1 MAYVNVA
8 EWKPDQ
14 VTEWLK
20 GLDNSIAPYLPLFL
34 ANHFNGQLLLNVRSE
49 DLDNL
54 GIKRLGHQELILEA
68 VEHLRNFHY
77 ELDRENLQL
86 LALRLSCQAH
96 SLHNELRQLTDSQPV
111 STQTLADVAS
121 VVRAVKPLVCWLDR
135 SPFSGQLEYA
145 DRKSDLLKCS
155 LEIATCAQRDRFAE
169 RPVEEIRTSCGKLA
183 NIADGIIQDI
193 ADPLILQPASLDL
206 ATLRKRGGD
215 DLGFFIV
222 PSFHGIHQI
231 GEIKFGSPAHQCGKV
246 EEGDEVVQVN
256 YQTVVGW
263 QRKKVMA
270 LFEESS
276 TEVFLTLKKRPRHT
290 KVYGQIYMKP
300 YRLPSKKRAPAYT
313 RWHDNLPS
321 PRPELLTI
329 PDFEILV
336 SRPAP
341 KTPPSKHIPLE
352 PSIIISSSSE
362 SDDAGSGCDEAIDYE
377 LEGHTSPTSMR
388 LYLPKPR
395 VPVQR
400 RATITGSS
408 PTAHLPPVDLEKFW
422 KELKL
427 EKKWKYSGKTPD
439 SHNSNPECRV
449 LRNKSPCEQ
458 NERPSTCLGFEKS
471 SSKDFIKQ
479 VDYVV
484 KHVKTSEGIT
494 CLSECDKKPF
504 DLNVH
509 SNSRNDICLPT
520 SVLEGET
527 FSSENSKEPKNE
539 KRFVTRLELTVDPRD
554 CQIQIA
560 EVSGKDVETKGLI
573 SGEKEPRTPDSLTT
587 EDTCPSFIQKT
598 RKISTES
605 EVGELPIHRE
615 RGRLDK
621 SFSTPAYDLSGLEG
635 LEVNQKSPGP
645 IGETESADK
654 FGSISIRSNN
664 ESCSDYSA
672 MPDLTSSST
681 TVIRRPQDHSTP
693 TVFQFPPTIKP
704 ASFSSVKGRD
714 KEEIPRG
721 DNCDMNSNPVL
732 HGRVVET
739 INRHLLD
746 SNCGKDGDEDCDDMR
761 DNHRMNAGF
770 SRTIT
775 NVLNSPDLIS
785 DINTHRL
792 YPKPDDDF
800 DNGNH
805 FQFSLSPR
813 LDNSESSFD
822 SNRNSPHTKLSFHLA
837 SQSKP
842 TTPTSPYIEH
852 SFKETDSYHVSSP
865 MDAASPNLFKGEV
878 RKPPPNPPSRHHSS
892 SDMPDHSSQ
901 SSGQPKI
908 PVKISVSPPEPP
920 PRPTPPNRS
929 PSVPLDQ
936 HKSVFRTIMSTK
948 TSGPKTVFGSP
959 KVLRKKNT
967 LLAKRRSV
975 SVKELGIGDYQGW
988 LYRRLRIGDSGA
1000 QWIKG
1005 WFILKGTTFYGFKN
1019 REAHKA
1025 DCFISLPGFTTSQ
1038 AEEVKSRKF
1047 AFKVYHTGTVFYFA
1061 AESDE
1066 ELAAWLDCLSFAT
1079 HAIDVSTLKT
1089 SAAEGAVFSETEDEG
1104 DEEAEIADSCFPSPK
1119 MRKLTNFLSGHSSH
1133 SSNVVGAGGS
1143 PKPARSHQNLASSSD
1158 SKTYDIQK
1166 RFGSLKKLGYRSKYS
1181 NQLSSQSSSS
1191 ATSLSSSDQSQ
1202 EVPSAPHSLDRKV
1215 LRFLSSSKSQNV
1227 PVPTSQFK
1235 SYRRVVTTEHC
1246 PPFSKNSD
1254 GNSSRDETVVD
1265 PTSSQSVRSVTSPH
1279 GEQDVRRNNRS
1290 FGSRADDTPN
1300 TLTLEQFMLQRQ
1312 EEDRQ
1317 QNQHIHSQQQDRLR
1331 EQERDPASPVHRE
1344 ASEGYTEDPVLSR
1357 HKSLEKRRT
1366 PPPAPPLLSPLPN
1379 QQLSVR
1385 PVPATRTILPAAGSN
1400 THRDMNVEPPAIVP
1414 RTSKPSTD
1422 LTDLRDSAGVLKHSI
1437 GASAD
1442 VLQRTPISHK
1452 QPRLKNA
1459 ALYQPPPV
1467 AFPPSPSFGPSFEMH
1482 LDHRGSVANSPD
1494 EMWEGSRTK
1503 GASSKIR
1510 QLLSPKRGYQLPAH
1524 GQFTPHQSDMT
1535 IPVPQRTILGSPRL
1549 HRALFRQSDGRKQKN
1564 MTINDS
1570 AENSVYSPASYVPSG
1585 PSATSSPLS
1594 LSDWSS
1600 DLTPSPK
1607 PTMGVSMLGKKPGP
1621 TPPSFSNIS
1630 NLSAMSPPLSPP
1642 QTPLSPPPDY
1652 PGLEYPPVFEPGIY
1666 SLSDSS
1672 TFLSQSQTPSLY
1684 SPSSDSSSTHQSYR

>member
-20 GLDNSIAPYLPLFL
+20 GLDSSILPYLQLFL
-34 ANHFNGQLLLNVRSE
+34 ANDVNGQLLLNFRSE

-169 RPVEEIRTSCGKLA
+169 RPVEEIRTSCEKLA
-183 NIADGIIQDI
+183 GIADGIIQDI

-206 ATLRKRGGD
+206 ATLRKKGGD

-276 TEVFLTLKKRPRHT
+276 SEVFLTLKKRPRHT
-290 KVYGQIYMKP
+290 KVYGQIYIKP

-329 PDFEILV
+329 PDFEIPV
-336 SRPAP
+336 SRAAP
-341 KTPPSKHIPLE
+341 KTPPSKHIALE
-352 PSIIISSSSE
+352 PLTSTNISTSSE
-362 SDDAGSGCDEAIDYE
+362 SDDAGSGCDEASIDYE

-471 SSKDFIKQ
+471 SSKDYIKQ

-484 KHVKTSEGIT
+484 KSGKTSDEQIA
-494 CLSECDKKPF
+494 LPVQDKEELNPNISSEEK
-504 DLNVH
+504 
-509 SNSRNDICLPT
+509 SNISLTT
-520 SVLEGET
+520 SIPEVET
-527 FSSENSKEPKNE
+527 FSSGNSKESKNE
-539 KRFVTRLELTVDPRD
+539 KRFVTRLELIVDPRD
-554 CQIQIA
+554 SRIQFT
-560 EVSGKDVETKGLI
+560 EVSASNIESKE
-573 SGEKEPRTPDSLTT
+573 EKEPRTPDSLSIEDGCSLFT
-587 EDTCPSFIQKT
+587 EKT
-598 RKISTES
+598 RKVSTES
-605 EVGELPIHRE
+605 YVGELPMHRE

-621 SFSTPAYDLSGLEG
+621 SYSTPAYDLSGLEG
-635 LEVNQKSPGP
+635 LEVNQKSPAP
-645 IGETESADK
+645 RAEVDIADK
-654 FGSISIRSNN
+654 FASVGIRPDLSN
-664 ESCSDYSA
+664 DYQA
-672 MPDLTSSST
+672 MPDITSTSSST
-681 TVIRRPQDHSTP
+681 PIVRRTQDHSVP
-693 TVFQFPPTIKP
+693 SAFQFPPAVKTTP
-704 ASFSSVKGRD
+704 SSSVKGQENQTTD
-714 KEEIPRG
+714 
-721 DNCDMNSNPVL
+721 DCDVNSNPVL

-761 DNHRMNAGF
+761 DNQRNAGF
-770 SRTIT
+770 SRTLT
-775 NVLNSPDLIS
+775 NIVLNSPDLLS
-785 DINTHRL
+785 DIDTHRL

-813 LDNSESSFD
+813 LDNCESSFD
-822 SNRNSPHTKLSFHLA
+822 SNRNSPQTKLSFHLA

-842 TTPTSPYIEH
+842 TTPTSPFIEQSH
-852 SFKETDSYHVSSP
+852 KQTDSYHLSSSVDVP
-865 MDAASPNLFKGEV
+865 SPKFFKGEV
-878 RKPPPNPPSRHHSS
+878 KKPPPPTPPSRHHSI
-892 SDMPDHSSQ
+892 SDTPDHPSQ
-901 SSGQPKI
+901 STVQPKV

-920 PRPTPPNRS
+920 PRPNPPNKS
-929 PSVPLDQ
+929 ALSDQ
-936 HKSVFRTIMSTK
+936 HKSVFRTKMNAK
-948 TSGPKTVFGSP
+948 TVGSKTVFGSP
-959 KVLRKKNT
+959 KVSRKKNT

-975 SVKELGIGDYQGW
+975 SVKELGVGEYQGW

-1005 WFILKGTTFYGFKN
+1005 WFILKGTTFYGFKH
-1019 REAHKA
+1019 REANKA
-1025 DCFISLPGFTTSQ
+1025 DCFISLPGFTTSP

-1066 ELAAWLDCLSFAT
+1066 ELATWLDCLSMAT
-1079 HAIDVSTLKT
+1079 CALDVTTLKN

-1104 DEEAEIADSCFPSPK
+1104 DDEAEIADSCFPSPK
-1119 MRKLTNFLSGHSSH
+1119 MRKLTNFLSGHSNH
-1133 SSNVVGAGGS
+1133 SSNVSGAGGS
-1143 PKPARSHQNLASSSD
+1143 PKPARSHQNLATSSD

-1166 RFGSLKKLGYRSKYS
+1166 RFGSLKKLGYRSKCT

-1191 ATSLSSSDQSQ
+1191 ATSLSSSEQSQ

-1215 LRFLSSSKSQNV
+1215 LRFLSSSKNQNI

-1235 SYRRVVTTEHC
+1235 SYRRVVATDHC
-1246 PPFSKNSD
+1246 ASFSKNSD
-1254 GNSSRDETVVD
+1254 GNSSRDESVVESTI
-1265 PTSSQSVRSVTSPH
+1265 PQTARSLNSPY

-1290 FGSRADDTPN
+1290 FGSRPDDTPN

-1317 QNQHIHSQQQDRLR
+1317 QNQHIHSQHQDRFR
-1331 EQERDPASPVHRE
+1331 EPERDPASPVHRE
-1344 ASEGYTEDPVLSR
+1344 ASEGL
-1357 HKSLEKRRT
+1357 
-1366 PPPAPPLLSPLPN
+1366 
-1379 QQLSVR
+1379 
-1385 PVPATRTILPAAGSN
+1385 
-1400 THRDMNVEPPAIVP
+1400 
-1414 RTSKPSTD
+1414 
-1422 LTDLRDSAGVLKHSI
+1422 
-1437 GASAD
+1437 
-1442 VLQRTPISHK
+1442 
-1452 QPRLKNA
+1452 
-1459 ALYQPPPV
+1459 
-1467 AFPPSPSFGPSFEMH
+1467 
-1482 LDHRGSVANSPD
+1482 
-1494 EMWEGSRTK
+1494 
-1503 GASSKIR
+1503 
-1510 QLLSPKRGYQLPAH
+1510 
-1524 GQFTPHQSDMT
+1524 
-1535 IPVPQRTILGSPRL
+1535 
-1549 HRALFRQSDGRKQKN
+1549 
-1564 MTINDS
+1564 
-1570 AENSVYSPASYVPSG
+1570 
-1585 PSATSSPLS
+1585 
-1594 LSDWSS
+1594 
-1600 DLTPSPK
+1600 
-1607 PTMGVSMLGKKPGP
+1607 
-1621 TPPSFSNIS
+1621 
-1630 NLSAMSPPLSPP
+1630 
-1642 QTPLSPPPDY
+1642 
-1652 PGLEYPPVFEPGIY
+1652 
-1666 SLSDSS
+1666 
-1672 TFLSQSQTPSLY
+1672 
-1684 SPSSDSSSTHQSYR
+1684 